1 MIHLSAWR
9 LQSGLRFNESLESIG
24 RKGPLE
30 EGAEGAT
37 LICPAFI
44 AMGGGRGGRG
54 GGALAGKLVGAVEFD
69 LATAN
74 AGDDD
79 LLDLVVFV
87 DEIDLCP
94 VGEDSDFGFGLGVS
108 GGKRLGDEGGGKERL
123 ESRRLGGS
131 LRKFGSGG
139 NELGWLG
146 GRTFKHNIDG

>member
-1 MIHLSAWR
+1 M
-9 LQSGLRFNESLESIG
+9 
-24 RKGPLE
+24 KGPLGE
-30 EGAEGAT
+30 DAEGST
-37 LICPAFI
+37 LIFSALVL
-44 AMGGGRGGRG
+44 MGEGREGRG

-69 LATAN
+69 LAAAN

-94 VGEDSDFGFGLGVS
+94 VGEGFDFGFGLGVS
-108 GGKRLGDEGGGKERL
+108 GGKRLSDEGGGKEGL

-139 NELGWLG
+139 NKLGWLS
-146 GRTFKHNIDG
+146 GRNFKHNMDG